1 MLMSGF
7 IEGEDRHQATLFP
20 ERLDDYIAEDSPVRV
35 IDVFIDGLD
44 VSGLG
49 FKTVAEVTG
58 RPGYHPK
65 TLLKLYI
72 YGYLNRIQSSRR
84 LEREAQR
91 NVELMW
97 LTGRLAPDFK
107 TVADFRKDNG
117 EAIRLVCREF
127 VMLCKKLELFTDAF
141 VAIDGSKFK
150 AVNNRDRNFTKAKLK
165 RRLQQIDESIERYLG
180 QIASADRQ
188 ETAVAKAKT
197 ERLENKIATLKQEMA
212 RLKKLEVRLLEA
224 PDQQISLTDPD
235 ARSIATS
242 GRGTGMV
249 GYNVQAAVDAKHHLI
264 VAHEVTNIGHD
275 RTQLASMSKRAK
287 EAIGTESLEVVAD
300 RGYFK
305 GEELR
310 ACEQANIITFLPK
323 PQTSGNMAKGL
334 FGKRDFIYDAEADEY
349 TCPDGQRLVYH
360 FTREE
365 KGQVIRRYW
374 SSHCPHCALKPQCT
388 TGVYRRVSRWGHEAV
403 IEAAEQRL
411 DKEPERMRVR
421 RSTVEHPFGTLK
433 AWMGYNHFLTRT
445 LPRVSTEMSLHVLAY
460 NLKRLIAIMGVRPL
474 IAAMQA

>member
-1 MLMSGF
+1 MSGF
-7 IEGEDRHQATLFP
+7 IEGDDRHQSTLFP
-20 ERLDDYIAEDSPVRV
+20 ERLDDYIAADSPVRV
-35 IDVFIDGLD
+35 IDVFIDELD

-58 RPGYHPK
+58 RPGYHPT

-107 TVADFRKDNG
+107 TIADFRKDNG

-127 VMLCKKLELFTDAF
+127 VMLCRKLELFTDAF

-188 ETAVAKAKT
+188 ETAQAKDKT

-212 RLKKLEVRLLEA
+212 RLKMLEVRLLEA

-235 ARSIATS
+235 ARSMATS

-249 GYNVQAAVDAKHHLI
+249 GYNVQAAVDTKHHLI
-264 VAHEVTNIGHD
+264 VAHEVTNVGHD
-275 RTQLASMSKRAK
+275 RNQLSHMAK
-287 EAIGTESLEVVAD
+287 TARQAIGTEALEVVAD

-305 GEELR
+305 GEEIQ
-310 ACEQANIITFLPK
+310 ACDEVNITTYLPK

-334 FGKRDFIYDAEADEY
+334 FGKRDFIYKHEDDEY
-349 TCPDGQRLVYH
+349 ECPAGERAIYRSSRQESGKL
-360 FTREE
+360 
-365 KGQVIRRYW
+365 IRRYW
-374 SSHCPHCALKPQCT
+374 SSACVSCTIKSQCT
-388 TGVYRRVSRWGHEAV
+388 TGKERRISRWEHEAV
-403 IEAAEQRL
+403 IEAAERRL
-411 DKEPERMRVR
+411 DEKPERMRIR

-433 AWMGYNHFLTRT
+433 AWMGYSHFLTRT

-460 NLKRLIAIMGVRPL
+460 NLKRLIAIKGVKPL